1 MLESKMVYLIRL
13 YAHWIGNKYA
23 AIGRMN
29 FHYKGL
35 KIALL
40 NKDDPEKK
48 QLSLRLMNLMANSV
62 VRNANSK
69 EAIVYYVRDPEK
81 FVFNYWVKTTFS
93 GLMSSVGIKRNR
105 KYVNQYN
112 RAKEKFSLPDMPPS

>member
-1 MLESKMVYLIRL
+1 MRYDELYGDSLSPFIMKFYASPMALTKFTKATQPLASVGVKNGLSDTL
-13 YAHWIGNKYA
+13 YAHWVGNKYA

-35 KIALL
+35 KIAIL

-48 QLSLRLMNLMANSV
+48 QLSLRLMNLLANSV

-69 EAIVYYVRDPEK
+69 EAIV
-81 FVFNYWVKTTFS
+81 
-93 GLMSSVGIKRNR
+93 
-105 KYVNQYN
+105 
-112 RAKEKFSLPDMPPS
+112 